1 MTWATKHRNFEV
13 GGRSPRFT
21 ETVALIVRGILI
33 GLEGEA
39 QPRAGD
45 SHIKLICVVE
55 PFLSSKI
62 LSQDDGLY
70 LATILRQI
78 SRFVA

>member
-13 GGRSPRFT
+13 GGRSQIFT
-21 ETVALIVRGILI
+21 ETVALILRAILI
-33 GLEGEA
+33 GLEREA
-39 QPRAGD
+39 QPRAEGIQ
-45 SHIKLICVVE
+45 IKLISVVE
-55 PFLSSKI
+55 LFLSSKI
-62 LSQDDGLY
+62 LSQDDGFY